1 MNQEL
6 KKRLAR
12 NWFKILQ
19 EVICKEIEIIES
31 RKKIF
36 KKKDGLEG
44 RKKKKVVE
52 SSEYLKMEKFLKKW
66 V

>member
-1 MNQEL
+1 MDLEV
-6 KKRLAR
+6 KKKITR

-36 KKKDGLEG
+36 KIG
-44 RKKKKVVE
+44 RASCRERV
-52 SSEYLKMEKFLKKW
+52 
-66 V
+66 

>member
-1 MNQEL
+1 MDLEV
-6 KKRLAR
+6 KKKITR

-36 KKKDGLEG
+36 KKKRWFRG
-44 RKKKKVVE
+44 KKKKC
-52 SSEYLKMEKFLKKW
+52 
-66 V
+66 

>member
-19 EVICKEIEIIES
+19 EVICKDIEETVVKILHLLM
-31 RKKIF
+31 RKTI
-36 KKKDGLEG
+36 
-44 RKKKKVVE
+44 
-52 SSEYLKMEKFLKKW
+52 
-66 V
+66 

>member
-31 RKKIF
+31 RKRIF
-36 KKKDGLEG
+36 KKKRSIGI
-44 RKKKKVVE
+44 
-52 SSEYLKMEKFLKKW
+52 F
-66 V
+66 